1 MMLGFGMGFGSIG
14 FVFMLLFWVGIIA
27 LSVWLVRTL
36 IQGNNKSSNTSMDQ
50 LSAKNILDNRYA
62 RGEITR
68 EQYELMREDLN
79 N

>member
-1 MMLGFGMGFGSIG
+1 MLGFGMGFGLIG
-14 FVFMLLFWVGIIA
+14 LVFMLLFWVGIIA
-27 LSVWLVRTL
+27 LSVWLARGLFQT
-36 IQGNNKSSNTSMDQ
+36 NNQSSDISVKSPR
-50 LSAKNILDNRYA
+50 AKDILDKRYA